1 MLFKFRYIWF
11 MELFTHKNLLV
22 KDSPISGLGV
32 FTIGDIKVGEV
43 IEECHHIPL
52 TQKFNETDKFLQ
64 TYLFSW
70 PKVNARVTTVVLG
83 YGSIYNHSKDPNITW
98 DTDEV
103 RNIFVFK
110 TIKDIKAGE
119 ELCSYY
125 GEGYE
130 KHIKTV

>member
-1 MLFKFRYIWF
+1 
-11 MELFTHKNLLV
+11 MELLMHKDLLV
-22 KDSPISGLGV
+22 KNSPISGFGV
-32 FTIGDIKVGEV
+32 FTVSDIKAGEV

-52 TQKFNETDKFLQ
+52 IQKFNETDKFLQ

-70 PKVNARVTTVVLG
+70 PKVNGNTTTVVLG

-98 DTDEV
+98 DTDDV
-103 RNIFVFK
+103 RNLFVFK
-110 TIKDIKAGE
+110 TIKDVKAGE